1 MIEPPKVNEEV
12 SQILAEKIVINREQL
27 MKEEIDR
34 AIDNAPQQ

>member
-34 AIDNAPQQ
+34 AIDNAP